1 MQLIVIC
8 KTTSHHI
15 KIQLEYVKLQK
26 WNFFWKKR
34 KWYKIDLVN
43 ELLNKS
49 NVLTFNIKSFFPI
62 WSQYYHSC
70 LFLDRLKIMKE
81 FFIFQ
86 SKEITSAIV
95 WLFNTIAAI
104 KDLSLPCAQL
114 SDTVLVHLK
123 NQYEL
128 RCIQMSNWREKLS
141 ENTKCLIEYFPV
153 VCMNNKGHIFGTSF
167 IRNDSNIQ
175 RMRV

>member
-1 MQLIVIC
+1 MFSEKKENDTKLIWLMNCWTNQMSWHSTLKVFSNLI
-8 KTTSHHI
+8 TMLPFMFIFRQTS
-15 KIQLEYVKLQK
+15 
-26 WNFFWKKR
+26 
-34 KWYKIDLVN
+34 
-43 ELLNKS
+43 
-49 NVLTFNIKSFFPI
+49 
-62 WSQYYHSC
+62 
-70 LFLDRLKIMKE
+70 LKIMKE